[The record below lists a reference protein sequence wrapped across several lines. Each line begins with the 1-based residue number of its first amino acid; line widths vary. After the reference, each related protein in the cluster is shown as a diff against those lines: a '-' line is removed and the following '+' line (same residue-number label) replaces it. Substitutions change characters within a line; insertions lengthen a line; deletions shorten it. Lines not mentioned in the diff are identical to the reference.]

1 MVLIEVE
8 EEDDDDDDQHGPGK
22 DVCLADLPECVLST
36 IYSRVP
42 PSVLSQHR
50 GVCSKFRLLCPAGPM
65 HSPVRL
71 RLRYDTG
78 QAADVVPAL
87 PRFLCRLGAD
97 MDVELSVHG
106 CCSANAQ
113 TQHAA
118 TRFPVFDTVLDAI
131 SERGLTRLTSL
142 SIYADASTRRW
153 ALPYETIAAIIACN
167 TRLTDLCICG
177 IPLEERGLR
186 LLSEAF
192 TIVGVTLRTLNLQS
206 ASSQRKLAVDA
217 LSPLLRASS
226 LTSLQFADTDLS
238 GERSAEL
245 ARSLSSPYHLRSLK
259 LTACNL
265 GVKDIVLLGPA
276 IHSDLTDLD
285 LSQNK
290 IGPPCLSS
298 LAPSFRNLT
307 HLDLSYNFSST
318 EGLAALAPYLPWLT
332 RLQTLLMAAYTTSV
346 LEVGDAPVID
356 GDDNG
361 GAGGAQGEAR
371 LVVRALRTFLEA
383 MVDLTGRA
391 PNVMT
396 RLDLSYIPLGNAGLG
411 LLRGFG
417 GHRSLETLRL
427 DSTRLGTRGA
437 MGLALGVE
445 FLSSLRHLSVANNLV
460 LKEGILALARALV
473 TAAAPLQTFHLQ
485 GNNIG
490 ALGAICLASVLP
502 FLTSLQRIDISS
514 NMLGVSGAN
523 AVCASL
529 LAHPDL
535 LTVRMKD
542 NSLGTYSRQ
551 ITAEARNSLCLSS
564 PCLTTLDLE

>member
-1 MVLIEVE
+1 MVLIAVE
-8 EEDDDDDDQHGPGK
+8 DASDDDDDQHGPGK
-22 DVCLADLPECVLST
+22 DACLADLPECILSS

-42 PSVLSQHR
+42 PSRLSQHR
-50 GVCSKFRLLCPAGPM
+50 GVCSKFRMLCPAGPM

-78 QAADVVPAL
+78 RAADVVPAL
-87 PRFLCRLGAD
+87 PQFLCRLGAD

-106 CCSANAQ
+106 YCSANSQ
-113 TQHAA
+113 THPFNVYC
-118 TRFPVFDTVLDAI
+118 RMFDTVLDAV
-131 SERGLTRLTSL
+131 SERGLTQLTSL
-142 SIYADASTRRW
+142 SIYADASTRTW

-192 TIVGVTLRTLNLQS
+192 TITGVKLRSLNLQL

-217 LSPLLRASS
+217 LSPLLTASS

-259 LTACNL
+259 LKACNL
-265 GVKDIVLLGPA
+265 GIKDIVLLGPA

-285 LSQNK
+285 ISQNK
-290 IGPPCLSS
+290 IGPPGLSS

-307 HLDLSYNFSST
+307 HLDLSYNFSGT

-332 RLQTLLMAAYTTSV
+332 RLQTLLMAAYTVSV
-346 LEVGDAPVID
+346 LEVGDAPVIN
-356 GDDNG
+356 GDG
-361 GAGGAQGEAR
+361 GAGDAQEEAR
-371 LVVRALRTFLEA
+371 LMLRALRTFLEA

-396 RLDLSYIPLGNAGLG
+396 RLDLSHIPLGNAGLG
-411 LLRGFG
+411 WLRGFG

-473 TAAAPLQTFHLQ
+473 AAAAPLQTFYLQ
-485 GNNIG
+485 GNKIG

-502 FLTSLQRIDISS
+502 CLTSLQRIDISS
-514 NMLGVSGAN
+514 NVLGVSGAN

-529 LAHPDL
+529 LAHPHL

-542 NSLGTYSRQ
+542 NSLGTFSRQ